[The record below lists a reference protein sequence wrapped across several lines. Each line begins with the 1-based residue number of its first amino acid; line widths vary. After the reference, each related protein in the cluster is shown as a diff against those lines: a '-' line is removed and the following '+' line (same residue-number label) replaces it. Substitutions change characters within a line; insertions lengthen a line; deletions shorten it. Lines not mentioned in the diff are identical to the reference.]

1 MGSTETTTKP
11 TTTEKQR
18 NAPVPKRGAGDP
30 WHCTQGPALE
40 PMSVSGCSA
49 PSAACRACNVCATT
63 VVSGFLILAMFE
75 AYFISSKCCLLLTFL
90 LKRVGGFLCS
100 QCLKRCFERKT
111 TSSLLYTLHVVLLST
126 FPLTLKDFFVL
137 HVSCCLFLTFP
148 LKASDCSGLLTTT
161 EGPLLPL
168 LWLSTNIG

>member
-1 MGSTETTTKP
+1 MALDSGPSVGAHERLRVLCA
-11 TTTEKQR
+11 QR
-18 NAPVPKRGAGDP
+18 RLPRLQRV
-30 WHCTQGPALE
+30 
-40 PMSVSGCSA
+40 
-49 PSAACRACNVCATT
+49 CND
-63 VVSGFLILAMFE
+63 GRQRILILAMFE

-111 TSSLLYTLHVVLLST
+111 TSSLLYTLHFVLLST

-137 HVSCCLFLTFP
+137 HVSCCLFPTFP